1 MTLTDDSAG
10 LAPLPNHRSALGTSS
25 NGDVYMGYM
34 GTLSSQVISEE
45 YTAVDSYPVCCVAM
59 YDYQVSTH

>member
-1 MTLTDDSAG
+1 VTLTDDSAG

-25 NGDVYMGYM
+25 NGDVYM